1 MKSIKKIVLTG
12 GPAGGKTTL
21 TSHLVKEL
29 SSIGYRVLI
38 VPEAATELISG
49 FGIKPFG
56 NCLSMFDFQYF
67 VVSSQ
72 LHKEKLAME
81 AAQIVPEDKILIICD
96 RGVMDDRA
104 YVSQK
109 EFNQVIARFDLTEKE
124 ILESY
129 DAVIHLVSSSK
140 GAEFAYNYDNAARYE
155 TLEQAREKEDA
166 TLLCWRN
173 HKHRVVIGNSYNFE
187 NKIRKAMN
195 EVYTIL
201 GEIPPAQLERK
212 FLIEYVDED
221 GLAAYEPVEQN
232 ITQTYLKGRA
242 KGTERRARK
251 VVSNNA
257 ISYFY
262 TEKRPISPIE
272 RIENERLLSQK
283 EYLRKIEEVD
293 PEFGSVSKRRF
304 CFLYNGR
311 YCTVDTYPTNANYAI
326 LDVQLSDKDETVDL
340 PPEIHVIKEVTGDV
354 NYQGHMI
361 SKSLTQL

>member
-1 MKSIKKIVLTG
+1 MKDIKKIVLTG

-21 TSHLVKEL
+21 TSRLVKEL
-29 SSIGYRVLI
+29 SGLGYRVLI
-38 VPEAATELISG
+38 VPEAATELISQ

-72 LHKEKLAME
+72 LHKEKMAWE
-81 AAQIVPEDKILIICD
+81 AAQLVPEDKILILCD

-109 EFNQVIARFDLTEKE
+109 EFTQVIARFDLTEKQV
-124 ILESY
+124 LESY

-173 HKHRVVIGNSYNFE
+173 HKHRVLIGNSYNFE

-195 EVYTIL
+195 EVYKIL
-201 GEIPPAQLERK
+201 GEIPPAQSERK
-212 FLIEYVDED
+212 FLIEYVGASE
-221 GLAAYEPVEQN
+221 LAAYEPVEQH
-232 ITQTYLKGRA
+232 ITQTYLKARE
-242 KGTERRARK
+242 KGTERRTRK
-251 VVSNNA
+251 VLSNNA

-262 TEKRPISPIE
+262 TEKRPISPVE

-283 EYLRKIEEVD
+283 EYLRLTEEVD
-293 PEFGSVSKRRF
+293 PAYGSISKRRF
-304 CFLYNGR
+304 CFRFNGH
-311 YCTVDTYPTNANYAI
+311 YCTVDTYPNNADRAI
-326 LDVQLSDKDETVDL
+326 LDVQLNDKDEQVDL
-340 PPEIHVIKEVTGDV
+340 PPEIRVIREVTGDV

-361 SKSLTQL
+361 SKHMAQF

>member
-1 MKSIKKIVLTG
+1 MKTIKKIVLTG

-21 TSHLVKEL
+21 TSRLVKEL
-29 SSIGYRVLI
+29 SGLGYRVFI
-38 VPEAATELISG
+38 VPEAATELISQ

-67 VVSSQ
+67 VTSSQ
-72 LHKEKLAME
+72 MHKEQLAKE
-81 AAQIVPEDKILIICD
+81 AAELVPEEKILILCD
-96 RGVMDDRA
+96 RGVIDNKA
-104 YVSQK
+104 YVTQK
-109 EFNQVIARFDLTEKE
+109 EFNQVLARFNVTEKQM
-124 ILESY
+124 LESY
-129 DAVIHLVSSSK
+129 DAVIHLVSSAK

-201 GEIPPAQLERK
+201 GEIPPAQCERK
-212 FLIEYVDED
+212 FLIEYVD
-221 GLAAYEPVEQN
+221 GTSLSAYDPVEQN
-232 ITQTYLKGRA
+232 ITQTYLKSRN

-283 EYLRKIEEVD
+283 EYLHLTDEVD
-293 PEFGSVSKRRF
+293 PAYGSISKRRY
-304 CFLYNGR
+304 CFLYQDR
-311 YCTVDTYPTNANYAI
+311 YFTVDTYPISADRAI
-326 LDVQLSDKDETVDL
+326 LDVQLSDKDEQPVL
-340 PPEIHVIKEVTGDV
+340 PPEIRVVKEVTGDP
-354 NYQGHMI
+354 NYQGAAI
-361 SKSLTQL
+361 SKNMTL